1 MEQKYKLGFIGAG
14 NMAWAIASGVV
25 RAGLYTGSEIIA
37 SDILAER
44 CELFS
49 EELKATATDQNTRV
63 VQEADVV
70 ILAIKPQQAK
80 AVLEPLAGLINS
92 GQLIVSIMAGVST
105 STIEGILGP
114 EAVVVRVMPNLGIC
128 IQVGMTAIAKGS
140 RAENKHIDTVQ
151 RLFNACGQTV
161 LVEEEQMHA
170 VTAVSGSG
178 PAYFF
183 YFVEAIIQ
191 AAQEAGLSSHQAEL
205 LAKQTCLGAAKT
217 LLESSQS
224 PAELRRQVTSKGGTT
239 AAALE
244 VMENAKLAE
253 IIRQAV
259 LAATKRS
266 EELGKSLG
274 SK

>member
-1 MEQKYKLGFIGAG
+1 MARKYKLGFIGAG

-25 RAGLYTGSEIIA
+25 RAGLYTGPELIA
-37 SDILAER
+37 SDISSDRRGLFAGELNAVVTDENAQVMQQAE
-44 CELFS
+44 
-49 EELKATATDQNTRV
+49 V
-63 VQEADVV
+63 I

-80 AVLEPLAGLINS
+80 AVLEPLARLVNS
-92 GQLIVSIMAGVST
+92 KQVIVSIMAGVST
-105 STIEGILGP
+105 GTIEAILGR
-114 EAVVVRVMPNLGIC
+114 EAVVVRVMPNLAISV
-128 IQVGMTAIAKGS
+128 QAGMTAIAKGS
-140 RAENKHIDTVQ
+140 RASDKHVDTVQ
-151 RLFNACGQTV
+151 KIFKACGQTV

-183 YFVEAIIQ
+183 YFVEKLIQ
-191 AAQEAGLSSHQAEL
+191 AAQKAGLSTQQAEL
-205 LAKQTCLGAAKT
+205 LAKQTFLGAAKT

-244 VMENAKLAE
+244 IMENARMGE

-259 LAATKRS
+259 SAATKRS
-266 EELGKSLG
+266 EELGKSP